1 MSALETVA
9 ISAIA
14 LLVLVFGLH
23 LWMEDWDPRR
33 AWRRTV
39 KQSIAVVLGAVGA
52 LVFVAA
58 EVMVVALGA
67 PEILIGIGGTIAFLE
82 GGVSAEIW
90 VAFVLFIVLTERAVR
105 ELRGTGGY

>member
-9 ISAIA
+9 AAA
-14 LLVLVFGLH
+14 LALFVLVFGLH
-23 LWMEDWDPRR
+23 LWMEDWDLRR

-58 EVMVVALGA
+58 ELMVVALGA
-67 PEILIGIGGTIAFLE
+67 PEILIGIGGTIALLE
-82 GGVSAEIW
+82 GGISATYW
-90 VAFVLFIVLTERAVR
+90 VAFVLIIVLAERAVR